1 MFRPT
6 SIAMTRRMDLAY
18 RQISLRIHLFDRDDF
33 IGHRIPV
40 FPKPLLRSIY
50 QVSWAT
56 ATTTRTRAIRFF
68 CPSLVYLVPSIWKF
82 RISNRILFRRNFSRV
97 SLKIEDFSRR
107 FTRRCLSEVKMT
119 R

>member
-33 IGHRIPV
+33 IGHRIPQAIT
-40 FPKPLLRSIY
+40 PIY

>member
-1 MFRPT
+1 
-6 SIAMTRRMDLAY
+6 MTRRMDLAY
-18 RQISLRIHLFDRDDF
+18 RHISLRIHLFDRDDF

-68 CPSLVYLVPSIWKF
+68 CPSLVYLVPGIWKF